1 MKFPKTAFGKRYP
14 ESKLGDYVIYDQI
27 TGFKIWASEA
37 TKLDVYTGKGG
48 LYTHN
53 LVSAKALNID
63 YGLIPYKIPAE
74 TPIPFSTENHTP
86 PNEGTTGMYFDPE
99 TDAGLP

>member
-1 MKFPKTAFGKRYP
+1 MKFPKVTFGKHFPDHRWN
-14 ESKLGDYVIYDQI
+14 DYMIYDQI

-53 LVSAKALNID
+53 LVAAKALNID

-74 TPIPFSTENHTP
+74 QPIPYSTNNHEE
-86 PNEGTTGMYFDPE
+86 PNSGTSGMYFDPE
-99 TDAGLP
+99 TDAGIP